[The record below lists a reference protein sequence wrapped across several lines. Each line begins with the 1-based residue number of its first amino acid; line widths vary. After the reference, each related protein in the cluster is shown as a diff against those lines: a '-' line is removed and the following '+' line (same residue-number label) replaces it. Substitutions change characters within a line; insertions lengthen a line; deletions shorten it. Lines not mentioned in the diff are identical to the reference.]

1 MRRAIGYL
9 SVLAVFMNAC
19 GAAAAGGAQPDVTPH
34 GGSGSPAVVVF
45 AAASLT
51 DAFKEIGTAFEA
63 ANHGT
68 SVTFNFAGSQTLRT
82 QIEEGAPADV
92 FASANTDQM
101 DALIADGM
109 MAAGAPRVFLTNQL
123 VVIVP
128 PRNPAQVRSLP
139 DLARAGLKL
148 DLAAAD
154 VPVGS
159 YARQALEKMDQA
171 FGGGFQASAL
181 ANVVSEEDNVKQV
194 VTKVQLG
201 EADAGIVYT
210 SDAIAAPDVGRIPIP
225 ANLNV
230 TAQYPIGLLNHAAHP
245 AIAESFVNYVLSEEG
260 QAILAK
266 WGFQPVR

>member
-1 MRRAIGYL
+1 MRRTTGYL
-9 SVLAVFMNAC
+9 LVSAFLLNAC
-19 GAAAAGGAQPDVTPH
+19 GSAAAGGVQSGATPA
-34 GGSGSPAVVVF
+34 GRSQSGTLIVF

-51 DAFKEIGTAFEA
+51 DAFKQIGAAFEA
-63 ANHGT
+63 ANPGT
-68 SVTFNFAGSQTLRT
+68 SATFNFAGSQTLRT

-92 FASANTDQM
+92 FASANSDQM
-101 DALIADGM
+101 DVLVTDGM
-109 MAAGAPRVFLTNQL
+109 IAAEAPRMFLTNQL

-128 PRNPAQVRSLP
+128 PHNPAKVRSLP

-148 DLAAAD
+148 DLAAPD

-159 YARQALEKMDQA
+159 YARQALEKMNTRI
-171 FGGGFQASAL
+171 GGDFEARVL

-210 SDAIAAPDVGRIPIP
+210 SDAMAAPDVGEIPI
-225 ANLNV
+225 AADVNV
-230 TAQYPIGLLNHAAHP
+230 IAQYPIAPLRHSPQP
-245 AIAESFVNYVLSEEG
+245 ALAKAFVSYVLSAEG

-266 WGFQPVR
+266 WGFQPAH